1 MTPQLPHDSVV
12 PPDAAELPA
21 ESGAVEDT
29 PQPPASDATAEP
41 PTSEAPAATDEAE
54 ELSQAELEQ
63 LIDEYSGEA
72 APTTGEIRQSTVV
85 KVTSDGI
92 VVDLGMKSE
101 GVVPLGEFTDEEEN
115 ITAQPGD
122 SIEVLVEASQAR
134 DGYIPCSS
142 EGAHRLKL
150 WEQVERAHREQEK
163 VRCRATRRVRGGLE
177 VEINLPGAH
186 ARRRPLTAF
195 MPGSQVDLRPVRHWE
210 GFLSRT
216 LTARVIRLNR
226 HRGNVVVSRR
236 VLLEKEQVQRKKLLE
251 EVIKEGAELKGTVK
265 NLTDYGAFVDLGAWT
280 ACCTLPNISYRRLTH
295 PSEALASGQELTFKV
310 LKVEKKKG
318 RISLGLKQLEP
329 DPWTG
334 VAAKYRTGERVRG
347 RVTHLLDY
355 GAFVE
360 VEPGLEG
367 LIHVS
372 EMSWTRRVRHPSEV
386 LNEGDWVEAA
396 ILDVQPAE
404 KRLSLGLRQTEPD
417 PFQAIAAKFPPGS
430 VVEGTVKSLTDFG
443 AFIELEP
450 GVEGL
455 VHLSELSWK
464 KKLKK
469 PSEVLKRGQPVQA
482 KVLRGGRAQPALEP
496 EPERPDARPLGH
508 LRQPRP
514 RGQVRPRPRYS
525 PRRLR
530 RVRGAGRGGGRFV
543 PHLRIAHR
551 RGRGQGR
558 GGVRVQSYQVEP
570 QRAPDRVEPESDGA
584 GNGAA
589 RPEGIPRRPA
599 ALHRH
604 LAGDSGVERVQLRDG
619 KILRVLASG
628 AIMPPRWQPEKAVGF
643 LPSVEGETTLV

>member
-21 ESGAVEDT
+21 ESGAGEDT

-41 PTSEAPAATDEAE
+41 PTSEAPAASDEAE
-54 ELSQAELEQ
+54 ELTQAEPQPPASDATAEPPTSEAPAASDEAEELTQAELEQ

-92 VVDLGMKSE
+92 VVDLGLKSE

-163 VRCRATRRVRGGLE
+163 VQCRATSRVRGGLE

-186 ARRRPLTAF
+186 ARRRPLTGF

-210 GFLSRT
+210 GFLNRT
-216 LTARVIRLNR
+216 LTVRVIRLDR

-236 VLLEKEQVQRKKLLE
+236 VLLEEEQVQRKKLLE

-265 NLTDYGAFVDLGAWT
+265 NLTDYGAFVDLGGVDGLLHIT
-280 ACCTLPNISYRRLTH
+280 DISYRRLTH
-295 PSEALASGQELTFKV
+295 PSEALASGQELTVKV

-318 RISLGLKQLEP
+318 RVSLGLKQLEP

-347 RVTHLLDY
+347 RVTHMTDY

-469 PSEVLKRGQPVQA
+469 PSEVLKRGQQVKA
-482 KVLRGGRAQPALEP
+482 KVLRVDVLNRRLSLSLKDLTPDPWATYVSRIRVGKTVHGRVTRRADFGVFVELAEGVEGLCHISELPTDGDEIKAGAEFEFKVIKLNPNERRIGLSLKAMAPEMERRALKDY
-496 EPERPDARPLGH
+496 RAS
-508 LRQPRP
+508 QPRSTATL
-514 RGQVRPRPRYS
+514 QE
-525 PRRLR
+525 
-530 RVRGAGRGGGRFV
+530 
-543 PHLRIAHR
+543 I
-551 RGRGQGR
+551 
-558 GGVRVQSYQVEP
+558 
-570 QRAPDRVEPESDGA
+570 
-584 GNGAA
+584 
-589 RPEGIPRRPA
+589 
-599 ALHRH
+599 
-604 LAGDSGVERVQLRDG
+604 
-619 KILRVLASG
+619 LAS
-628 AIMPPRWQPEKAVGF
+628 KGF
-643 LPSVEGETTLV
+643 TSGMGKS